1 MVNIFIKSFNRPF
14 YLDRCLQS
22 IENFVEGDFCVKV
35 LDDGTPET
43 YLSKI
48 KEKHPKIEII
58 KSENYQNKVAAI
70 AENLQSGKEIDG
82 FTIPTNLWYRAAKNA
97 SEIKNIQH
105 FIFSKENTF
114 FKKLMRKIP
123 W

>member
-58 KSENYQNKVAAI
+58 TSENYQNKIAAI
-70 AENLQSGKEIDG
+70 GSRPSRSGIRSS
-82 FTIPTNLWYRAAKNA
+82 TRTR
-97 SEIKNIQH
+97 
-105 FIFSKENTF
+105 
-114 FKKLMRKIP
+114 
-123 W
+123 